1 MASKTPATT
10 PDATIVDIP
19 DEATP
24 LEPGPAVRVPA
35 SNGSTFA
42 ERRAARLA
50 AESKPAK
57 GVETK

>member
-10 PDATIVDIP
+10 PDATIADIP
-19 DEATP
+19 DKATP
-24 LEPGPAVRVPA
+24 LEPGPAVRVPT

-42 ERRAARLA
+42 ERRSARLL